1 VSKHEVDFISGT
13 RSGRGAGRAPA
24 GPTQDFVATAATFGV
39 IAAGVALFEVALIPG
54 LVIGGA
60 AVLAPRYLPRL
71 GKRLRPSPNAVA
83 RPPVERAATAPA
95 VDRPTV
101 EASLVLPAGLQ
112 IGQALAK
119 TITFRVVVTIL
130 DFSSNYLVI
139 GELGTAAGLSGFQL
153 VAGPIFYFVHET
165 SWNHFGRSAGG
176 EAGPSG
182 IAVEVPV
189 RLPLRGKAKRRT
201 SFTISRPLAKT
212 ITYRTF
218 ATAMEFTATYV
229 VVGDLVTA
237 AVLSSFGFVFGP
249 FVYFGHEKA
258 WDYFASRRKRAS
270 ADAAGPAPAPPL
282 LAASPRLLSP

>member
-1 VSKHEVDFISGT
+1 MSKHEVDFI
-13 RSGRGAGRAPA
+13 RSGRGAGRAAA
-24 GPTQDFVATAATFGV
+24 GPKQDFVATAATFGV

-71 GKRLRPSPNAVA
+71 GKRLRRPPNAAA
-83 RPPVERAATAPA
+83 RPPVEPAASAPA
-95 VDRPTV
+95 AFAPDRPTV
-101 EASLVLPAGLQ
+101 EGLIALPAGLQ

-119 TITFRVVVTIL
+119 TITFRVIVTIL

-153 VAGPIFYFVHET
+153 VAGPVFYFVHET

-182 IAVEVPV
+182 IEVPV
-189 RLPLRGKAKRRT
+189 RLPLRGKAGRRT
-201 SFTISRPLAKT
+201 NGRGFTISRPLAKT

-237 AVLSSFGFVFGP
+237 AVLSSFGFVLGP

-258 WDYFASRRKRAS
+258 WDYFASRRMRAS
-270 ADAAGPAPAPPL
+270 AEAAGPTRAL
-282 LAASPRLLSP
+282 LTVSPRPLSP